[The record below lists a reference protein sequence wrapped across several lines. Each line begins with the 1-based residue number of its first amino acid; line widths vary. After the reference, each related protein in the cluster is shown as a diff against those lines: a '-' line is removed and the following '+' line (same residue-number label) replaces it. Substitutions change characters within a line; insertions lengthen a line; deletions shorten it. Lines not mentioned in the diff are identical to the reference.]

1 MIISELLASQN
12 MSQYSL
18 SKKSGVSQAAI
29 SDICSGKT
37 ALCKCASG
45 TLYRIAKVLGVTVET
60 LLEAEIEREKNT
72 DFRASF
78 ETFKSSVCHRV
89 KDMGDLDFIVATLQS
104 DQIRVFYERGWY
116 PESLYLLAMV
126 DYLSRVNE
134 LPIYKNY
141 NDIRCQRLSQP
152 VYSAGVLL
160 QSAVL
165 HTDKYKKDA
174 EMNAIPE
181 FIRFNI
187 IESEVR
193 DVI

>member
-37 ALCKCASG
+37 ALCKCAAG

-89 KDMGDLDFIVATLQS
+89 KDMGDLDLDRKSV
-104 DQIRVFYERGWY
+104 V
-116 PESLYLLAMV
+116 
-126 DYLSRVNE
+126 
-134 LPIYKNY
+134 
-141 NDIRCQRLSQP
+141 
-152 VYSAGVLL
+152 
-160 QSAVL
+160 
-165 HTDKYKKDA
+165 
-174 EMNAIPE
+174 
-181 FIRFNI
+181 
-187 IESEVR
+187 
-193 DVI
+193 